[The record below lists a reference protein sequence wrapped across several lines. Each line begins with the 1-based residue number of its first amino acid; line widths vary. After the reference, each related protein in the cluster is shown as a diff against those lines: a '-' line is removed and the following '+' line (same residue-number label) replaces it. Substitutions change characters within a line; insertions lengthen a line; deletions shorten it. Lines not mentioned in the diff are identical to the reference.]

1 VFNIGQVVVPAT
13 PTTPAITANFT
24 YRSQNWMQARTAG
37 VNYTGSASYVTGSH
51 SMKFGYQGYWWKDD
65 RELHV
70 NTQDLQ
76 YTFIGGVANSITE
89 YVNPY
94 NVNARAMQASLYA
107 QDQWTVKRLTV
118 QGGIRWDHPWSW
130 FPETVEPKT
139 RFFPGVTFPRTDG
152 VTGYNDITPR
162 LGAAYDVLG
171 NGKTALKIN
180 LGRYLQGASVSN
192 LAYNAMPAQRIPFG
206 PGLGG
211 FGITAPAVSRSWTDI
226 NTNFRPDCDLTN
238 PLAQTPATTGS
249 IDNCGA
255 INNLLFG
262 SNQLVGNVFD
272 PDLLH
277 GWGLRPSDWSFG
289 VSVQQQ
295 IVPRASVE
303 VGYYRRAFTMFTT
316 GGTVTDNILVS
327 ANDVGTYFLTAPRDS
342 RLPDGGGYRIGP
354 LYDLNPSVFG
364 RSSGL
369 IVPTNKLGDDTR
381 VFNGVDVTFNVR
393 AYRGFTFS
401 GGTSTGKVVNDWCDI
416 RAKVPENFVSN
427 PYCHQESPFQT
438 SVRGL
443 ATYRIPRVDVVVSSV
458 YQDKINVGTDQL
470 ASLSANYTMNA
481 ADQAA
486 AAAQLGRSLT
496 AVTPPTVNQV
506 TPGTLYGKRVRQ
518 LDLSAKKIVRLAGR
532 RLTAGVDLYNL
543 ANNNV
548 TLAFN
553 QAFSP
558 TTTGWLTPTTYM
570 NPRVVRLN
578 AEFAW

>member
-1 VFNIGQVVVPAT
+1 
-13 PTTPAITANFT
+13 
-24 YRSQNWMQARTAG
+24 M
-37 VNYTGSASYVTGSH
+37 
-51 SMKFGYQGYWWKDD
+51 
-65 RELHV
+65 HV

-76 YTFIGGVANSITE
+76 YTFIGGAPNSITE

-94 NVNARAMQASLYA
+94 NVNARAAQASLYA
-107 QDQWTVKRLTV
+107 QDQWTFKRLTL
-118 QGGIRWDHPWSW
+118 QGGVRWDHPWSW
-130 FPETVEPKT
+130 FPETVEAKT

-162 LGAAYDVLG
+162 MGAPYDVLR

-180 LGRYLQGASVSN
+180 LGKYLQGASVSN
-192 LAYNAMPAQRIPFG
+192 LAYNANPALRIPFG

-211 FGITAPAVSRSWTDI
+211 GGITAPAVSRSWTDT
-226 NTNFRPDCDLTN
+226 NTNFIPDCDLTN
-238 PLAQTPATTGS
+238 PLAQSPATTGS
-249 IDNCGA
+249 IDSCGA

-262 SNQLVGNVFD
+262 SNQLVGNAFD

-277 GWGLRPSDWSFG
+277 GWGRRPSDWAFG

-303 VGYYRRAFTMFTT
+303 VGYYRRTFTMFTT
-316 GGTVTDNILVS
+316 GGTVTDNLLVS
-327 ANDVGTYFLTAPRDS
+327 PNDVGTYYLTAPQDP
-342 RLPDGGGYRIGP
+342 RLPGGGGNRIGP

-369 IVPTNKLGDDTR
+369 IEATDKIGDDTR

-393 AYRGFTFS
+393 SLKNVTFS

-416 RAKVPENFVSN
+416 RAKVPEASLGFINLLN
-427 PYCHQESPFQT
+427 TPYCHQESPFQT
-438 SVRGL
+438 SFRGL
-443 ATYRIPRVDVVVSSV
+443 ATYLIPRVDVVISGV

-470 ASLSANYTMNA
+470 VALSANYTMTA
-481 ADQAA
+481 ADLAA

-496 AVTPPTVNQV
+496 AVTPPTINLV

-518 LDLSAKKIVRLAGR
+518 LDLSAKKVMRFAGR

-553 QAFSP
+553 QTFP
-558 TTTGWLTPTTYM
+558 TGWLTPATYM